1 MSNGILIPNAIAAQN
16 VDAWNRSAVCAVAV
30 HNGKIVVLTERS
42 TTAGESEVFLAE
54 TPATSDPGL
63 TGCWMVYEPE
73 LVWTSSYR
81 GLDPDPR
88 NFSVAAGKIFTV
100 FKPQLGDIITLTAD
114 NFSGAK
120 GTSNTF
126 GNATDSTGGL
136 KLVWGDNQ
144 TGSVFSVKWLATTY
158 ISIGSGAIDTQRV
171 TAYKFQVV
179 GL

>member
-1 MSNGILIPNAIAAQN
+1 MAYGILIPNAIAAQN
-16 VDAWNRSAVCAVAV
+16 VDAWIRNARSASIVE
-30 HNGKIVVLTERS
+30 NGNIVVLTERS
-42 TTAGESEVFLAE
+42 TTSGESEVFMAE
-54 TPATSDPGL
+54 IPAASDPGL
-63 TGCWMVYEPE
+63 TGVWMVCDPE
-73 LVWTSSYR
+73 LVWTGSYR
-81 GLDPDPR
+81 GLDPDVR
-88 NFSVAAGKIFTV
+88 NFRVAVGKVFTV

-120 GTSNTF
+120 ASSNVY

-136 KLVWGDNQ
+136 KLVWGDTQ

-171 TAYKFQVV
+171 TAYKLEVV